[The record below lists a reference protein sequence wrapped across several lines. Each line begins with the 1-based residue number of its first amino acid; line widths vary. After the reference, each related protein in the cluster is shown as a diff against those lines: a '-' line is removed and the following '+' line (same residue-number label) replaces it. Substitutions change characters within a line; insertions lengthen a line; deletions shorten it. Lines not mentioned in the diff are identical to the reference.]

1 MYDPD
6 SKREKKRQ
14 VTEPRPEP
22 PKTVA
27 LSELAS
33 EQAVFRAYLLESA
46 AVREAHGL
54 GIKNGKPFIFDKAK
68 LDRVEGWRKDVIRSV
83 WIELS
88 GSK

>member
-6 SKREKKRQ
+6 SKKEKRQ

-27 LSELAS
+27 LSDLAS
-33 EQAVFRAYLLESA
+33 EQAVFRTYLLENSN
-46 AVREAHGL
+46 VREAF
-54 GIKNGKPFIFDKAK
+54 GIGMKGGKPFILDKAK
-68 LDRVEGWRKDVIRSV
+68 LDRVEGWRKDVLRAV
-83 WIELS
+83 WIELG